1 MLGGELRHVRHVKD
15 LGLKFLAIDQLL
27 KEPSQLQRKVFIFEV
42 WNPPRQGQNILKVS
56 NGFDQIVS
64 ETNQQHV
71 DSVGTRMIAPMLLGL
86 R

>member
-42 WNPPRQGQNILKVS
+42 S
-56 NGFDQIVS
+56 
-64 ETNQQHV
+64 
-71 DSVGTRMIAPMLLGL
+71 
-86 R
+86 